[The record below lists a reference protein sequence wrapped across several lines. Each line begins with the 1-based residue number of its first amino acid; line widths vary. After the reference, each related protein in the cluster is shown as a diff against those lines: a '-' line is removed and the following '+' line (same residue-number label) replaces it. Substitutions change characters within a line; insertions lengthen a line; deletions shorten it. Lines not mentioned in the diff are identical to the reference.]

1 MNFIHHTFAAL
12 LAATAAAPLPLN
24 AMPAGADAATA
35 HNPSHAKTTAGD
47 GRAAL
52 SDTSRV
58 YDIDEVV
65 VAVQPKEQ
73 YRLRVQPLSSTS
85 LGARQLSALHAAD
98 LRQLSAY
105 VPSFVMP
112 EYGSRYTSAM
122 YVRGIGSRIGNPAV
136 GIYLDGVPVVSKS
149 AYNMHFYQTERVDL
163 LRGPQGTIYGQNTE
177 GGLVKMYTRN
187 PFDRQGTDI
196 ALGLASRLTRNV
208 EAAHYARLGTRA
220 ALSLAA
226 FYNGQNGFL
235 RNAYTH
241 RRADSGDE
249 AGSRLRLMLRP
260 TARLSLD
267 LTADWQF
274 TRQKG
279 FAYGELDPSAG
290 NVAAPST
297 NYPGSYRRNTLLTG
311 LRLGYR
317 GEGWTLHSTT
327 SWQLLRDDM
336 LMDQDYTSTDYMHLT
351 QRQLHNALTEE
362 LAVKSTST
370 GFWRWTS
377 GAFFSYQWLRTEA
390 PVFFGEGITRP
401 IASALQRVMYNGI
414 VGSMAQAM
422 IDRGMPEAVA
432 MKQAQT
438 TVDSRGGVKVGA
450 EMEVPG
456 LFRTP
461 QLNVGLFHESNFH
474 LTPRLTATLGLR
486 YDLNRVE
493 AAYDT
498 RAMMRLT
505 ADVMGTA
512 ATHTVASALNS
523 ATRNSYNQLLPKVA
537 LTLTTDSRGSNVYA
551 AVSKGY
557 RAGGFNIQMFSDI
570 LQTELMANARR
581 AQNADYDVAHTADD
595 YRRVNATIAYRPE
608 TSWNYELGAHLNL
621 VGGALH
627 LDLAAYCMEVRN
639 LQLSVMAGDYGFGR
653 MMVNAGR
660 SRSLGVEAALHGSA
674 FADRLAWT
682 VTYGLTR
689 ATFRSY
695 TDSVKA
701 DGQLTPVDYRGR
713 RVPFVP
719 MHTLGGAVAYTLPIA
734 HGAVE
739 WLRFGLNFSAQG
751 STCWDEANRYRE
763 PLYALLGATADV
775 KVGFATVSLWGRN
788 LTDTRYNTF
797 AIGSAATGQTRYF
810 AQRGWPVQVGVDV
823 KLHF

>member
-12 LAATAAAPLPLN
+12 LAATAAAPLSLN
-24 AMPAGADAATA
+24 AMPTGADAATA
-35 HNPSHAKTTAGD
+35 HNPNHAKTTAGD

-290 NVAAPST
+290 TVAAPST

-512 ATHTVASALNS
+512 TTHTVASALNS

-621 VGGALH
+621 AGGALH

-674 FADRLAWT
+674 LADRLAWT

-719 MHTLGGAVAYTLPIA
+719 MHTLGGAVAYTLPMA

-763 PLYALLGATADV
+763 PFYALLGATADV